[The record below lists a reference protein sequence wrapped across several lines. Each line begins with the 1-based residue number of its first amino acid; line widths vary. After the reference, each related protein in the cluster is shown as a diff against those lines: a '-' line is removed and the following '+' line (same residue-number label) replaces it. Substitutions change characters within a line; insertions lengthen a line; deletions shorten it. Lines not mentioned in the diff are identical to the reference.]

1 VIVVLMNRNRI
12 FDVVFIN
19 EIFWLC
25 LRCQLCFC
33 GTGTAAAAASITAAT
48 TAIIGT
54 LVIG

>member
-1 VIVVLMNRNRI
+1 MIVVLMNRNRI